1 MEILIPEYGLIIW
14 TVLSLATFIAMTV
27 GIYSILTNDFKD
39 SKTKLAWLIGIILLP
54 IVGPLVYFKNK
65 KNIIRQQ

>member
-1 MEILIPEYGLIIW
+1 MDILTPQHGLIIW
-14 TVLSLATFIAMTV
+14 TILSLVAFISMIV

-39 SKTKLAWLIGIILLP
+39 SKTKLTWLIGIILLP
-54 IVGPLVYFKNK
+54 IVGPFVYFKNK